1 MKNLMKN
8 IKYKLMAVLFVFSL
22 SCNEQEF
29 LNEVPLD
36 FFSPENSFKTMSNF
50 ESSLTDL
57 YARVR
62 SIHFG
67 QLSDSHFMMF
77 LGTDIARNARMD
89 NNRWGNYD
97 IYCVPTNG
105 IIEYWWDNW
114 YKIISNA
121 NTIINRLDGSEL
133 TDEQKK
139 QVTAEAKFF
148 RALSYRYLVYLYGG
162 VPLIT
167 EEISSPKTDLVRAS
181 KEEVLNQ
188 IVSDLTDAVQNL
200 PSINNVADGK
210 VSNLVASHY
219 LAETYIA
226 LGKYTEAITAASM
239 VIDDPST
246 ILMNS
251 RFGAKANVT
260 PGDPFWDL
268 FQVGNQNRKAGN
280 NEALWVAQ
288 MEIDVPGGLLETSSF
303 NFNSLER
310 YASPVAFL
318 TFKDPDGK
326 EGSILKAQSDYN
338 SGGRGVSFMSNT
350 NYFLYNIWESDWDT
364 DNRNASHNIHRDY
377 VYTNPASAYYGTSAV
392 LPDGTLN
399 SPTWKSQN
407 WRWYPYPTKITTA
420 GDHPDAVFEDKTKL
434 ILKASAGTTFRD
446 MYILRLAETYL
457 LRAEAHL
464 AKGDK
469 TSAAADINM
478 VRARSNATPVT
489 AGDVTIDYILDER
502 ARELVYEEDR
512 RITLQRL
519 GKLVERVRKYNELN
533 GDEIKDHMGIWPI
546 PFVEIEANKDAV
558 LEQNPGYAN

>member
-1 MKNLMKN
+1 
-8 IKYKLMAVLFVFSL
+8 
-22 SCNEQEF
+22 
-29 LNEVPLD
+29 VPLD
-36 FFSPENSFKTMSNF
+36 FFSPENSFKTMNNF

-67 QLSDSHFMMF
+67 QISDSHFMMF

-121 NTIINRLDGSEL
+121 NTIINRLEGAEL

-148 RALSYRYLVYLYGG
+148 RALSYRYLVHLYGG

-167 EEISSPKTDLVRAS
+167 EEISAPKTDLVRAS

-188 IVSDLTDAVQNL
+188 IVSDLTEAVQNL
-200 PSINNVADGK
+200 PAISNVADGK

-226 LGKYTEAITAASM
+226 LGKYTEAITAASL
-239 VIDDPST
+239 VIDDPATS
-246 ILMNS
+246 LMTS
-251 RFGAKANVT
+251 RFGTKANVT

-268 FQVGNQNRKAGN
+268 FQVGNQNRKTGN
-280 NEALWVAQ
+280 TEALWVAQ

-303 NFNSLER
+303 NYNSLER
-310 YASPVAFL
+310 YAGPVAYL

-326 EGSILKAQSDYN
+326 EGSILKPQSDYN

-364 DNRNASHNIHRDY
+364 DSRNASHNIHRDY
-377 VYTNPASAYYGTSAV
+377 VYTSPASAYYGKSAV
-392 LPDGTLN
+392 LPDGKLN

-469 TSAAADINM
+469 TSTAADINM
-478 VRARSNATPVT
+478 VRARSNATPVA

-519 GKLVERVRKYNELN
+519 GKLVERVRLYNELN

-546 PFVEIEANKDAV
+546 PFAEIEANKDAV